1 MFARF
6 LPVLQWASFAMFGA
20 VWVLSV
26 GDVVFTL
33 GWQPRPILPAAVL
46 TLTLGVLAAVT
57 WRARDPT
64 GGQPASLLAR
74 LHLLPKW
81 FVVGVLSGAL
91 VLHFG
96 GFFGA
101 RPSVGL
107 AGIGLMGLG
116 FFFICLPHRARS
128 EASTNARA

>member
-6 LPVLQWASFAMFGA
+6 LPVLLWPSLGTFGT

-46 TLTLGVLAAVT
+46 TLTSGVLAAVV
-57 WRARDPT
+57 WRASDST
-64 GGQPASLLAR
+64 GDQPSSLLAR
-74 LHLLPKW
+74 LHLLPKS
-81 FVVGVLSGAL
+81 FVLGVLSGAL

-107 AGIGLMGLG
+107 AGISLMGLG